1 MTSVVVYKGE
11 LRTQATH
18 IRSAN
23 QLITDAPVDN
33 NGKGQA
39 FSPTDLV
46 ATSLASCIFSI
57 MGIAAAKRDIP
68 MEGAFAQVTKVME
81 SNPRRIA
88 KIVVDIQMPKNIS
101 YTEDQ
106 QKFLKK
112 VGETCPVGSS
122 LHPDLVQ
129 EISIKF

>member
-46 ATSLASCIFSI
+46 ATSRASCIFSI

-88 KIVVDIQMPKNIS
+88 KIIVDIQMPKNIS

>member
-46 ATSLASCIFSI
+46 ATSLATCIFSI
-57 MGIAAAKRDIP
+57 MGISAAKRDIP
-68 MEGAFAQVTKVME
+68 MEGAYAKVTKIMA

-88 KIVVDIQMPKNIS
+88 KIIIEIDMPKNID

-106 QKFLKK
+106 EKFLRK
-112 VGETCPVGSS
+112 VAQTCPVGRS
-122 LHPDLVQ
+122 LHPDLEQ
-129 EISIKF
+129 EISLNF

>member
-46 ATSLASCIFSI
+46 ATALASCIFSI
-57 MGIAAAKRDIP
+57 MGIGAAKRDIP
-68 MEGAFAQVTKVME
+68 MEGAYAQVTKVMASE
-81 SNPRRIA
+81 PRRIA
-88 KIVVDIQMPKNIS
+88 KVIVEIQMPKNVDYS
-101 YTEDQ
+101 DDQ
-106 QKFLKK
+106 VKLLKK
-112 VGETCPVGSS
+112 LAESCPVARS

-129 EISIKF
+129 EISVTF